1 MGRILWHHQRMLRT
15 VSVHL
20 ELALAGRTNMV
31 FSMTPAIGATLGSES
46 LEIRLVGVAQPARE
60 VEDLHGARLQL
71 FETNRGTLTVDYQ
84 VEVVGRADPAPVSE
98 LDLITYLRPS
108 RYAQS
113 DSLTPIARSEFRGL
127 SGYVLVQ
134 AIADWVFDN
143 LAYVPGSSQPTDG
156 ATRTLTSRQGV
167 CRDFAHVTIAFL
179 RAMEIPARMVSVYAP
194 GLTPMDFHAVAEAYV
209 DGAWWVIDSTRLAP
223 RASLLRIAT
232 GRDAADTAWLTST
245 WTDLSVSSMSL
256 TVAADELPFDD
267 GYERVQLG

>member
-1 MGRILWHHQRMLRT
+1 MLRT

-20 ELALAGRTNMV
+20 DLELHGRTNMV
-31 FSMTPAIGATLGSES
+31 FSMTPAIGAT
-46 LEIRLVGVAQPARE
+46 IARE
-60 VEDLHGARLQL
+60 KLDFLLDGVPQSSREILDLHGARLQV
-71 FETNRGTLTVDYQ
+71 FETDAGILTVDYDL
-84 VEVVGRADPAPVSE
+84 EVVERAEPAIAGE

-113 DSLTPIARSEFRGL
+113 DSLTPVARSEFHGL

-134 AIADWVFDN
+134 AISDWVFEH

-194 GLTPMDFHAVAEAYV
+194 GLVPMDFHAVTEAYV
-209 DGAWWVIDSTRLAP
+209 DGAWWVVDSTRLAP
-223 RASLLRIAT
+223 RTTLLRIAT
-232 GRDAADTAWLTST
+232 GRDAADTAWLTSS
-245 WTDLSVSSMSL
+245 WTDLAVRSMAL
-256 TVAADELPFDD
+256 TVTADALPFDD
-267 GYERVQLG
+267 GYARVQLG

>member
-1 MGRILWHHQRMLRT
+1 MMRT
-15 VSVHL
+15 VNVHL
-20 ELALAGRTNMV
+20 ELALGGRTNMV
-31 FSMTPAIGATLGSES
+31 FSITPAIGATIATERLDFLLDGVPQPSR
-46 LEIRLVGVAQPARE
+46 EI
-60 VEDLHGARLQL
+60 EDLHAGRLQL
-71 FETNRGTLTVDYQ
+71 FETNSGTLTVDYD
-84 VEVVGRADPAPVSE
+84 VEVVGRSEPAPASE

-127 SGYVLVQ
+127 TGHVLVQ
-134 AIADWVFDN
+134 AISDWVF
-143 LAYVPGSSQPTDG
+143 AHIVYVPGSSLPTDG

-194 GLTPMDFHAVAEAYV
+194 GLIPMDFHAVVEAYV
-209 DGAWWVIDSTRLAP
+209 DGGWWVVDSTRLAP
-223 RASLLRIAT
+223 RATLLRIAT

-245 WTDLSVSSMSL
+245 WTDLAVNSMTL
-256 TVAADELPFDD
+256 TVTADELPFDD

>member
-1 MGRILWHHQRMLRT
+1 MMRT
-15 VSVHL
+15 VNVHL
-20 ELALAGRTNMV
+20 ELALSGRTNMV
-31 FSMTPAIGATLGSES
+31 FSITPAVGATIATER
-46 LEIRLVGVAQPARE
+46 LEFLLDGVRQTSDE
-60 VEDLHGARLQL
+60 ILDLHDARLQV
-71 FETNRGTLTVDYQ
+71 FETKRGTLTVDYD
-84 VEVVGRADPAPVSE
+84 VEVVGRAEPAPTNE

-127 SGYVLVQ
+127 TGFVLVQ
-134 AIADWVFDN
+134 AIADWVFDHI
-143 LAYVPGSSQPTDG
+143 AYVPGSSQPTDG

-194 GLTPMDFHAVAEAYV
+194 GLMPMDFHAVVEAYV

-223 RASLLRIAT
+223 RATLLRIAT

-245 WTDLSVSSMSL
+245 WTDLSVNSMAL
-256 TVAADELPFDD
+256 TVTADELPFDD
-267 GYERVQLG
+267 GYEHVQLG